1 MCIIFIII
9 SCIRSEQTVFGASVA
24 SVVSVVSVVCRYSG
38 ALRSAAL
45 ALQQAPAE
53 QQICAHKPAGIIAN
67 RLSQKLDRPP
77 SSSLLLDIASRISAF
92 APSAAHSAP
101 RSQHQQIIPRSGAH
115 CSLLALLL
123 RQISHSSRS
132 RHMPPHR
139 LPRPRS
145 ALPQPPAVMTP
156 QQHGSALPMAL
167 LRTSHQQQRLQ
178 TSSAASRCALL
189 ASRNRR
195 IPQLARTALAAHR
208 DCASSHHRAA
218 HTSYSIFISRWS
230 SHTAT

>member
-1 MCIIFIII
+1 MERR
-9 SCIRSEQTVFGASVA
+9 SCRSCAGTQVRSVQQLSRCSKHQQSSRYALTSPQELSLIGYLKSSTARHLLFSSTSPRASQ
-24 SVVSVVSVVCRYSG
+24 
-38 ALRSAAL
+38 RS
-45 ALQQAPAE
+45 
-53 QQICAHKPAGIIAN
+53 H
-67 RLSQKLDRPP
+67 
-77 SSSLLLDIASRISAF
+77 
-92 APSAAHSAP
+92 
-101 RSQHQQIIPRSGAH
+101 HQQIIPRSGAH

-132 RHMPPHR
+132 RHRPPPR

-156 QQHGSALPMAL
+156 QQHVSALPMAL
-167 LRTSHQQQRLQ
+167 LRASHQQQRLQ
-178 TSSAASRCALL
+178 TSSAASRCVLL

-230 SHTAT
+230 SHAAT